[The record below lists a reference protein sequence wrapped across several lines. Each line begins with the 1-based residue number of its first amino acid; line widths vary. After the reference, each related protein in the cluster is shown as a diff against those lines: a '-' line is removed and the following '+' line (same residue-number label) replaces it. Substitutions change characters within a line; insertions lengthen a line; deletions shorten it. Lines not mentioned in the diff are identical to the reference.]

1 MSQDAPDRKLKRLSA
16 MCPPELHAAFMGIAE
31 RSGESA
37 GVILRGLAAEA
48 VERAKRGEAITL
60 RLQPEVPR

>member
-16 MCPPELHAAFMGIAE
+16 MCPPDLHEAFLCLAD

-37 GVILRGLAAEA
+37 GMILRRLVAEA
-48 VERAKRGEAITL
+48 VERAKRGEPITL
-60 RLQPEVPR
+60 QLQPEAPR